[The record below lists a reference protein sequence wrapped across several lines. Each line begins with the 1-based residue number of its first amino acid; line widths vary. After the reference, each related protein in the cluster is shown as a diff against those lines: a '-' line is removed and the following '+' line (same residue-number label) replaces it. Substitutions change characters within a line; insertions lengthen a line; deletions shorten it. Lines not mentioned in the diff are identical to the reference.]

1 MLRQPTPR
9 HQGELVWRLGL
20 VLGCANLLLLGIGL
34 SASNPRRAS
43 NWNLLFALLSFVVYY
58 NLITLSQA
66 WVANGKLGMG
76 AALVLVHGG
85 AFLVAML
92 LLWWRETA
100 QQPSPGLVAP
110 AAASTARAS
119 RMKTVRRLFYKDIVS
134 SVVFVALA
142 FLSLFYFIDFV
153 DELGDVGTRGYTAL
167 HAAAYSL
174 LLLPGH
180 LYELSPIA
188 VLIGTIYA
196 LARLAQ
202 SSEYT
207 ILRTG
212 GLGPARALVLLASL
226 GLAFAV
232 LTFVVG
238 DYLAPLSERYATEV
252 QATFKGGIRVGR
264 TGAWLKDHSSTPAG
278 ERSFSINVGSA
289 SANSVL
295 HDIRIFEFN
304 ADGRLVAAHRR
315 GQRRGA
321 GQRDLGAEGRGRDA
335 LGRTTRLAPARPAPP
350 KNERAEL
357 DWPSTLSAGVV
368 AAAVLPVSNMST
380 FELFRYIVHLAD
392 NEQAAQRYEIQFW
405 KRALYPFACL
415 VMVGL
420 ALPFAYMHARAG
432 SVSLKVFGG
441 IMLGISFV
449 LLNNVAG
456 HLGLLRDWTP
466 WMVAAAP
473 SALYL
478 LLSLAAFSW
487 LVRYR

>member
-1 MLRQPTPR
+1 
-9 HQGELVWRLGL
+9 
-20 VLGCANLLLLGIGL
+20 
-34 SASNPRRAS
+34 
-43 NWNLLFALLSFVVYY
+43 
-58 NLITLSQA
+58 
-66 WVANGKLGMG
+66 
-76 AALVLVHGG
+76 
-85 AFLVAML
+85 
-92 LLWWRETA
+92 
-100 QQPSPGLVAP
+100 
-110 AAASTARAS
+110 
-119 RMKTVRRLFYKDIVS
+119 MKTVRRLFYKDIVS

-153 DELGDVGTRGYTAL
+153 DELTDIGTRGYTAV
-167 HAAAYSL
+167 HAAVYSL

-212 GLGPARALVLLASL
+212 GLGPGRALVLLASL

-232 LTFVVG
+232 LTFGVG

-252 QATFKGGIRVGR
+252 QARFKGGIRVGR
-264 TGAWLKDHSSTPAG
+264 TGAWLKDHTTTAAG
-278 ERSFSINVGSA
+278 ERSYSINVGSA

-304 ADGRLVAAHRR
+304 ADGRLIQRIAAASAVVRDNAIWALKEVDVTR
-315 GQRRGA
+315 WEGDSGSPGA
-321 GQRDLGAEGRGRDA
+321 
-335 LGRTTRLAPARPAPP
+335 ARAS
-350 KNERAEL
+350 EEQRAEM
-357 DWPSTLSAGVV
+357 DWPSSLSAGVV